1 MLMVD
6 GELTPVSGIGF
17 ESSPN
22 NPIFVE
28 DVMQV
33 GLDDGTT
40 ETIKTQ
46 GSAAEAGR
54 MSWRELVN

>member
-1 MLMVD
+1 
-6 GELTPVSGIGF
+6 
-17 ESSPN
+17 
-22 NPIFVE
+22 
-28 DVMQV
+28 MQV

-46 GSAAEAGR
+46 GSSADAGR